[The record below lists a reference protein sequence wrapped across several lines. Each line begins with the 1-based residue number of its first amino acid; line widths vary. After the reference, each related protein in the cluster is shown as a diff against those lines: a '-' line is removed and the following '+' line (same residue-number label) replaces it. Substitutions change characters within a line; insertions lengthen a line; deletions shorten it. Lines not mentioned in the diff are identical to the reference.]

1 MRPAI
6 LCHLKKGTL
15 IDANPGFVDT
25 FNWLVDFCNNLQGD
39 KDLNRDKHIS
49 VNKTKDDH
57 PVIEFDGEAGS
68 GAIAVADDQIVVIS
82 HEWTGAE
89 GGDDGLHPYC
99 WMIKRGRLAIGE
111 AADENAGKL
120 IIQPDD
126 TLTTYIETTPLSYAL
141 NTSP

>member
-15 IDANPGFVDT
+15 IDTNPGFVDT

-39 KDLNRDKHIS
+39 KDLNRNKRIS
-49 VNKTKDDH
+49 INRSKDDH
-57 PVIEFDGEAGS
+57 PVIEFDGEAS
-68 GAIAVADDQIVVIS
+68 GGLAGVAADQIVVTS
-82 HEWTGAE
+82 VEWTGAE
-89 GGDDGLHPYC
+89 GGEDGQHPYS
-99 WMIKRGRLAIGE
+99 WMIKRGRLAVGE
-111 AADENAGKL
+111 SGTYNAGLL